1 MNDDF
6 NSALGI
12 GILFDA
18 IRNINRSLDDVGIE
32 ITPKSKQDLLSN
44 CADILRIGN
53 ILGILSETPSVYF
66 EKKKHSEAQKKF
78 ISPEIIETLI
88 KDRETARKTKDFKRA
103 DEIREKLKGLNVQI
117 EDRPDGT
124 IWKFIQ

>member
-1 MNDDF
+1 
-6 NSALGI
+6 
-12 GILFDA
+12 
-18 IRNINRSLDDVGIE
+18 VE
-32 ITPKSKQDLLSN
+32 ITPKRKRDLFSN
-44 CADILRIGN
+44 CTDILRIGN

-66 EKKKHSEAQKKF
+66 EKKKHSEAHKKF
-78 ISPEIIETLI
+78 ISPEIIEALI